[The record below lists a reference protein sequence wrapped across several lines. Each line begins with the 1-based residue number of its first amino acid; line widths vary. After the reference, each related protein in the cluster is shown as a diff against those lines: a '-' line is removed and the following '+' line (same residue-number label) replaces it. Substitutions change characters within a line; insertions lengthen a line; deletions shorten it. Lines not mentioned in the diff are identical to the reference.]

1 MLGFT
6 GWFWN
11 RNDIRLLPLTHT
23 SPEIIRKQKGR
34 NPSLLGGEAGP
45 LRASPPTLSHTLR
58 EGRSGSD
65 PDFRGSSQPW
75 GVGKPRVD
83 ESSWSA

>member
-11 RNDIRLLPLTHT
+11 RNNIRLLPLTHT

-34 NPSLLGGEAGP
+34 NSSLLGGEAGP
-45 LRASPPTLSHTLR
+45 LRAFPH
-58 EGRSGSD
+58 
-65 PDFRGSSQPW
+65 SQPHPE
-75 GVGKPRVD
+75 GGEIRFRPGLQRFIPAVGRGK
-83 ESSWSA
+83 A